1 MFPDSREELAQNKLL
16 LLYVIKKAPYAF
28 SKDELTE
35 YILERNLLNYFSIQQ
50 YINELLESG
59 FVELTVENK
68 YKTLEKGI
76 EALSYF
82 DSKIPSKL
90 KSQIKEDFKLE
101 ETEKQMDTQV
111 VAEYYEKENGQYMVS
126 LKLVENEE
134 VLFSLYLSV
143 ASEEQAIL
151 ISNSWKSKTDSIY
164 MNIMNMFIN

>member
-16 LLYVIKKAPYAF
+16 LLYIIKKSPHAF

-50 YINELLESG
+50 YINELLESA
-59 FVELTVENK
+59 FIELTEENK
-68 YKTLEKGI
+68 YRALEKGI
-76 EALSYF
+76 EALRYF

-90 KSQIKEDFKLE
+90 KAQIKEDFKLE
-101 ETEKQMDTQV
+101 EVGKEMETQV
-111 VAEYYEKENGQYMVS
+111 VSEYYEKENNQYMVS

-143 ASEEQAIL
+143 ATEEQAIL
-151 ISNSWKSKTDSIY
+151 ISKAWKNKTDSIY